1 MNPFTTALVKAPKRA
16 KFDFSHTNTIG
27 VKFGALTPSL
37 TQFIVPGD
45 DVSVSL
51 EQIARLAPMPVPTF
65 VPLKVRHDFFFVPLR
80 LLYGPEYLDKLF
92 GSDTTIPRAKV
103 DSLKELYDIFNGFV
117 INRYAGDEPLDI
129 EVFDSS
135 RFPVPG
141 TLLEY
146 LGFPAMTDRNGVFEQ
161 DDMGPVL
168 EDVVTSPFL
177 GQTATRFSNILDE
190 NGMSDSFYRS
200 ITRSG
205 AFVIEPIIAYH
216 FIWRDWYRFT
226 GVQDNY
232 YPEPFLLNGILS
244 HWNDEYL
251 PGDWPY
257 QNMESWFG
265 NFIADSTTH
274 YMQFR
279 DLGALKYAHATK
291 DMFTSAR
298 YGNKPTVLIPTGDGG
313 TIPALREASAVQ
325 RFLDILSITG
335 NRYFDKVRGLFGV
348 EPVGP
353 KDDRVQFLGRYQ
365 QYIKIGEVLTTAT
378 TDNAQTGD
386 YAGRGILIDGKYIF
400 KRHFTEHGWLMCI
413 SSVIPD
419 LSYQGVSRQLSDV
432 FPIDTPIPSL
442 AEVGDQSILSKEIGF
457 VFQSADIGVD
467 NNNFSYGDQFRYYA
481 YKSAPNEVHGSFQMS
496 AMRPWSGLRRRESSL
511 SSRANIIN
519 FSRIEPGDWNFI
531 FNDTANENIFGD
543 RFFFNLDFSMFIT
556 RALPKYINYHL

>member
-16 KFDFSHTNTIG
+16 RFDFSHTNTVG
-27 VKFGALTPSL
+27 VKFGALSPTL
-37 TQFIVPGD
+37 NQFIIPGD

-80 LLYGPEYLDKLF
+80 LLYGPEYLDRLF
-92 GSDTTIPRAKV
+92 GSDTELQRACV
-103 DSLKELYDIFNGFV
+103 PSLNDLFGTFNSVYSGRINPFSPSQFFYGSDSTL
-117 INRYAGDEPLDI
+117 
-129 EVFDSS
+129 
-135 RFPVPG
+135 PVPG
-141 TLLEY
+141 TLLDY
-146 LGFPAMTDRNGVFEQ
+146 LGYPVWTDRNEFFNISGMEAALEAAVT
-161 DDMGPVL
+161 DPDIVNVL
-168 EDVVTSPFL
+168 QYIHDGLDTE
-177 GQTATRFSNILDE
+177 SNI
-190 NGMSDSFYRS
+190 NYTNA
-200 ITRSG
+200 IQTSG
-205 AFVIEPIIAYH
+205 SFVIEPIIAYH

-226 GVQDNY
+226 GVQDNNV
-232 YPEPFLLNGILS
+232 PESFLNNGVLS
-244 HWNDEYL
+244 VWNNEYNAEFHD
-251 PGDWPY
+251 PDTAVEDWLGSY
-257 QNMESWFG
+257 LTQGTTDRMYFG
-265 NFIADSTTH
+265 
-274 YMQFR
+274 
-279 DLGALKYAHATK
+279 DLGKLKYAHATK

-298 YGNKPTVLIPTGDGG
+298 YGNKPTVLIPTGDAG

-413 SSVIPD
+413 TSVTPD
-419 LSYQGVSRQLSDV
+419 LSYDGVSRQLTDV
-432 FPIDTPIPSL
+432 HPIDTPIPSL
-442 AEVGDQSILSKEIGF
+442 AEVGDQSIFARE
-457 VFQSADIGVD
+457 FQFLFQALPNAPINTYSL
-467 NNNFSYGDQFRYYA
+467 GDQFRYYA
-481 YKSAPNEVHGSFQMS
+481 YKSAPNEVHGSFKMET
-496 AMRPWSGLRRRESSL
+496 MRPWSGLRNRSDFI
-511 SSRANIIN
+511 SRANIIN
-519 FSRIEPGDWNFI
+519 LSRIEPADWNFI
-531 FNDTANENIFGD
+531 FNDTSNERIFGD